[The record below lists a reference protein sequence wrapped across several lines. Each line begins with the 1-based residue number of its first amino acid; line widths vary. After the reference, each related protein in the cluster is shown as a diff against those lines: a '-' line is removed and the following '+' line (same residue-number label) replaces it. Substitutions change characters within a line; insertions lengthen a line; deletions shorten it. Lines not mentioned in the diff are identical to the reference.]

1 MQRKYRGSAEERA
14 DLLRHYAE
22 FGGDMAKVF
31 EWVMLSRPDADAHR
45 FMAAINE
52 AIAAGEAARTP
63 AYARWAKET
72 AARPPPK
79 ADPLA
84 PEADGRAGG
93 SGGGGKK
100 KGGGKS
106 KGGSGGGG
114 DHALIAAIRSNVRL
128 LGKGLGAVRDGGRDP
143 GQSAKHQLRAR
154 LSPLVLNTTHSDP
167 TTPPSSLAN
176 ASKQG
181 GNRLAATLASIEAKY
196 GGGSG
201 GGAKK
206 GGGGKRKGGGKRGA
220 GGEDGGSD
228 DDEAGP
234 EPTDE
239 EFEAARRRLEE
250 RRAAAASGG
259 SGGAKAG
266 KAKRQKA

>member
-45 FMAAINE
+45 FMAAIDE

-84 PEADGRAGG
+84 PEADERAGG

-128 LGKGLGAVRDGGRDP
+128 LGRGLGVVRDGGE
-143 GQSAKHQLRAR
+143 GSRAIR
-154 LSPLVLNTTHSDP
+154 
-167 TTPPSSLAN
+167 
-176 ASKQG
+176 Q
-181 GNRLAATLASIEAKY
+181 ASIACTPVPFSSQYHPLRPHDTPLFLGQRLKTGRQPP
-196 GGGSG
+196 GG
-201 GGAKK
+201 
-206 GGGGKRKGGGKRGA
+206 
-220 GGEDGGSD
+220 D
-228 DDEAGP
+228 
-234 EPTDE
+234 
-239 EFEAARRRLEE
+239 ARVD
-250 RRAAAASGG
+250 
-259 SGGAKAG
+259 
-266 KAKRQKA
+266 